1 MKPKALVNSGG
12 RQLIRKMN
20 YPDFSMEDV
29 NKLIPMMMTEEKSEV
44 YRKKKQ
50 ADFLFELPN
59 IGRFRVHAYLRNGI
73 PACVVRVISGIPDD
87 IQVLNLPQKLWDLCE
102 EDSGLVIITGGA
114 GSGKS
119 MTAAALVQQ
128 ILKTQPS
135 HVVTLER
142 PAEYELYGME
152 GVVSRMEVGSDIL
165 SYEEG
170 AEALLH
176 LGADVLLI
184 GELENADAIT
194 AAVRA
199 AAGGYRVYT
208 TINSASASLALAQI
222 TAVLREK
229 DTSMSLLFSQLRK
242 TIVTQSLVYKE
253 NILTPDI
260 KIV

>member
-1 MKPKALVNSGG
+1 
-12 RQLIRKMN
+12 
-20 YPDFSMEDV
+20 
-29 NKLIPMMMTEEKSEV
+29 
-44 YRKKKQ
+44 
-50 ADFLFELPN
+50 
-59 IGRFRVHAYLRNGI
+59 
-73 PACVVRVISGIPDD
+73 
-87 IQVLNLPQKLWDLCE
+87 
-102 EDSGLVIITGGA
+102 
-114 GSGKS
+114 
-119 MTAAALVQQ
+119 
-128 ILKTQPS
+128 
-135 HVVTLER
+135 
-142 PAEYELYGME
+142 ME